1 MASLN
6 HAVRRPRCSPLRP
19 KSTVPLPTGLPV
31 PVERYFRTVLGDL
44 VPVVETAVV
53 SGRGRLRFAGL
64 TLPARFRFT
73 HEAGRSYRHD
83 IECTWFGLPILT
95 VVEIYLEG
103 HAHLGLPFGVVEND
117 PKTDQ
122 AANLNLWGE
131 VVWFPSILATDPR
144 VRWEPVDGTT
154 ARLVV
159 PRRVRTPEAAGPL
172 IAASR
177 YRPDGVAPCCTC

>member
-1 MASLN
+1 M
-6 HAVRRPRCSPLRP
+6 
-19 KSTVPLPTGLPV
+19 

-95 VVEIYLEG
+95 IVETYLEG